1 MHLPKHLIMY
11 QLLFRCCDIK
21 LKKKTQHNRCTFY
34 LPCSENLLMGWAIN
48 EITMQISITVTNA
61 TMVLLGMS
69 EFINSRD
76 LSILGD

>member
-1 MHLPKHLIMY
+1 
-11 QLLFRCCDIK
+11 
-21 LKKKTQHNRCTFY
+21 
-34 LPCSENLLMGWAIN
+34 MGWAIN